1 MSVVFFAQFDEE
13 NLTLSE
19 HTCLTNHTIGW
30 DESKTITTNRR
41 HQRLCLETASQLRP
55 CSFQS
60 WRWRLTTWGLFTPRQ
75 KKGQR
80 ISEHIKGP
88 LVAVITSPLMKALDR
103 SVHQTVSDLK
113 FSKVLLN
120 KLCWTRNTVIFDGKL
135 KVETYIKI
143 IFPIR
148 FK

>member
-1 MSVVFFAQFDEE
+1 MF
-13 NLTLSE
+13 
-19 HTCLTNHTIGW
+19 G
-30 DESKTITTNRR
+30 NRHLNSAHAR
-41 HQRLCLETASQLRP
+41 FNRDDGGLLPDAYLRLVR
-55 CSFQS
+55 
-60 WRWRLTTWGLFTPRQ
+60 

-88 LVAVITSPLMKALDR
+88 LAAVITSPPMKALDR

-120 KLCWTRNTVIFDGKL
+120 KFCWTRNTVIFDGKV

-148 FK
+148 LK